1 MSSWTT
7 GQEELL
13 REMGHLGV
21 DAVQAEMKRRFG
33 VERSRRSIEV
43 HASRIRCSLRKL
55 EVCPMCGA
63 IGVHLNRQSG
73 MCARCT
79 LEMHVA
85 EEAAFN
91 ELLELEAK
99 GCEEGPEL
107 EAAKREW
114 ARLRQR
120 NSRLCREYGLKGKRG
135 R

>member
-1 MSSWTT
+1 MSAWTT

-13 REMGHLGV
+13 RELGHLGAE
-21 DAVQAEMKRRFG
+21 AVREEMRRRFG

-43 HASRIRCSLRKL
+43 HASRIHVSLRRL

-63 IGVHLNRQSG
+63 VGVHLNRQSG
-73 MCARCT
+73 ACSRCT
-79 LEMHVA
+79 VEMHVA

-91 ELLELEAK
+91 EILELEAR

-107 EAAKREW
+107 EAARREW

-120 NSRLCREYGLKGKRG
+120 NSRLMRKHGLRGKRG

>member
-1 MSSWTT
+1 MSAWTT

-13 REMGHLGV
+13 RELGHRGV
-21 DAVQAEMKRRFG
+21 EAVQAEMRRRFG

-43 HASRIRCSLRKL
+43 HASRIRVSLRRL
-55 EVCPMCGA
+55 EVCPGCGA
-63 IGVHLNRQSG
+63 VGVHLNRQSG

-91 ELLELEAK
+91 EILELEAR
-99 GCEEGPEL
+99 GCEEGPEI
-107 EAAKREW
+107 EAARREW

-120 NSRLCREYGLKGKRG
+120 NSRLCREHGLRGKRE